1 MLHAPLSSLIYHVII
16 RYSRSISPDNMVK
29 SSEWRDRM
37 PNGTITKLKIPALKE
52 FDFQIKYSEL
62 NRKTHTHEIDFHTH
76 NELELYINLSGD
88 VSFLVDRSLYELTRG
103 DVIIAR
109 PGERHHC
116 VYRSDAPHKLFWILF
131 DCRKNEELLDILHEN
146 FSENYIRPQND
157 LREELLGLCNE
168 LHSGSL
174 TNEERI
180 YNFLRIFAILK
191 KSKNAAAPQQSKL
204 PQELRIILDYIDSH
218 ICEELSVKGIAKAL
232 FISQST
238 LERKFRENL
247 DVTPLEYIRRKKL
260 FIATQKL
267 QEGKTVLEAGTS
279 VGYNDNS
286 YFIELFKQIYGIT
299 PYQYQ
304 KRHKP

>member
-1 MLHAPLSSLIYHVII
+1 MH
-16 RYSRSISPDNMVK
+16 
-29 SSEWRDRM
+29 
-37 PNGTITKLKIPALKE
+37 NGRITKFKIPALNE

-62 NRKTHTHEIDFHTH
+62 NRKTHTQEIDFHIH
-76 NELELYINLSGD
+76 NELEIYINLSGD
-88 VSFLVDRSLYELTRG
+88 VSFLVDHSLYELTRG

-131 DCRKNEELLDILHEN
+131 DCRKNEGLLDILQED
-146 FSENYIRPQND
+146 FRENYIRPQND
-157 LREELLGLCNE
+157 LREELLELCTE

-191 KSKNAAAPQQSKL
+191 KSKNTAAGQQSKL
-204 PQELRIILDYIDSH
+204 PQELRMILDYIDSH
-218 ICEELSVKGIAKAL
+218 IYEELSVKEIAKVF

-247 DVTPLEYIRRKKL
+247 DLKPLEYIRRKKL

-267 QEGKTVLEAGTS
+267 QEGKSVLEAGTS

-304 KRHKP
+304 KRYKP